1 MPGLNPRCGIRRTLL
16 LVALSLPLMGIG
28 GIQALFAPKKDPWPR
43 WQAHDPSSTVV
54 IDHSAWDGLLK
65 RYLSTG
71 SDGVNRVD
79 YAALNAGG
87 RVALDDYIA
96 DLTAQP
102 VSALNRN
109 QQLAYWINLYNAVTV
124 RTVAEAYPVASIR
137 DIDISPGL
145 FADGPWG
152 KSLVTVEGESLS
164 LNDIEHR
171 ILRPHWDDP
180 RIHYGVNCAAVGCPN
195 LATAAY
201 TGSAVDEQLD
211 NGARAFVN
219 SPRGVAFEG
228 DRLGVSSIYA
238 WFQSDFGGDD
248 AGILAHLRTYAAPE
262 LRTRLETV
270 SKISSHAYDWALAA
284 VE

>member
-1 MPGLNPRCGIRRTLL
+1 MVGRQPHDGIRRALL
-16 LVALSLPLMGIG
+16 LVILSLPLMGIG

-43 WQAHDPSSTVV
+43 WQTHDPSSTVV
-54 IDHSAWDGLLK
+54 IDHSVWDGLLK

-71 SDGVNRVD
+71 SDGVNRVN
-79 YAALNAGG
+79 YVALNAGG
-87 RVALDDYIA
+87 RVALDGYIA
-96 DLTAQP
+96 NLAAQP
-102 VSALNRN
+102 VSTLNRD
-109 QQLAYWINLYNAVTV
+109 QQLAYWVNLYNAVTV

-152 KSLVTVEGESLS
+152 KPLVTVEGESLS

-180 RIHYGVNCAAVGCPN
+180 RIHYGVNCAALGCPN

-201 TGSAVDEQLD
+201 TGNAVGEQLD
-211 NGARAFVN
+211 SGARAFVN

-228 DRLGVSSIYA
+228 DRLRVSSIYA
-238 WFQSDFGGDD
+238 WFQSDFGGND
-248 AGILAHLRTYAAPE
+248 AGILAHLRSYAAPE
-262 LRTRLETV
+262 LRTRLERVDT
-270 SKISSHAYDWALAA
+270 IDTHAYDWALAA
-284 VE
+284 TE